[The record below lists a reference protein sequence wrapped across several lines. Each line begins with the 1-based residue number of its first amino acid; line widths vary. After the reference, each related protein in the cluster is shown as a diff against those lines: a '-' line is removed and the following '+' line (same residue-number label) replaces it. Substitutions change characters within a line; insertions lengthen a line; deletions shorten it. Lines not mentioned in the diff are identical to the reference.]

1 MLAVMTDRNR
11 LVAIGTEHEPEED
24 VLELA
29 TEEGE
34 EIVLE
39 GDWDEEWAEEET
51 AAPHNFAWVLPA
63 LASLA
68 VIGWT
73 GFYGLVHWPAI
84 STGGTPQLWSEWIV
98 QWSVPVLLIAAT
110 WLLVMR
116 NSRREASRFADS
128 AQALSLES
136 ELLEGR
142 LTVINRELSLAREFL
157 GAQSRELESL
167 GRVASER
174 ISEHAARLQDLV
186 QTNGAQVDAIADVS
200 TTALG
205 NMDKLRNELP
215 VIANSAR
222 DVSNQIGAA
231 GQTAS
236 AQLEEMVAGFNRLN
250 EFGQASGRQIDDLT
264 VRIDAALANFEV
276 QASQLDEIAKVRFGA
291 LAEKSEEFR
300 TDLDNREVD
309 TLAAMRRRADALV
322 VELSTARSALEE
334 QEEQTLQSLRGRMG
348 ELREGSSSIG
358 DSLRKGEQAAIATWQ
373 RQVEGL
379 RTRLTEVIEEVQQI
393 DNTAITSA
401 NTRLESLR
409 EEAESIDEK
418 LIERDQLFNQQV
430 EDRRADMVAQ
440 EEAAA
445 AALLGQMDTL
455 DGAMA
460 RRRNDH
466 AAHVAALEEQGEA
479 LTVRL
484 AELEA
489 QMAAI
494 TAQGEEAQRTIAG
507 GSENLAARL
516 TDSREALETTG
527 SEIAELTEASVRLL
541 EIIQAAARH
550 SGEELPAS
558 VGLAEERLIALAA
571 RAEHVRS
578 IVTEADEKGSG
589 LSNYVIKA
597 EAHGREAVI
606 ELEGLQERLKASDG
620 EHAVRIDELRS
631 GLAALHDDS
640 VRVAERSQGELRDAI
655 TALEVAAIGAI
666 AALGQGS
673 ADQVRAL
680 ADSVGDQAAQSI
692 DRALRERTG
701 NAIAE
706 LDEATVKA
714 ANAGRDATVHLR
726 DQLALVNELT
736 GNLETRVSHAR
747 ERAQEQID
755 NDFARRVALI
765 TESLNSNAIDIA
777 KSLSTDVT
785 DTSWAAYLRGDRG
798 IFTRRAVRLLDNQQA
813 RDIAGLYDEDPDF
826 NDHVS
831 RYIHDFEAMLRSL
844 LSTRDGNALG
854 VTLLSS
860 DMGKLYVA
868 LAQSIERLRD

>member
-1 MLAVMTDRNR
+1 MTDRNR
-11 LVAIGTEHEPEED
+11 LVAIGPDHEPEED
-24 VLELA
+24 LLELA

-34 EIVLE
+34 ELVLE
-39 GDWDEEWAEEET
+39 DDWEEEWAEEEA
-51 AAPHNFAWVLPA
+51 AAPRSFTWVFPT

-73 GFYGLVHWPAI
+73 GFYGWVHWAAI

-98 QWSVPVLLIAAT
+98 QWSVPVLLIVAT

-128 AQALSLES
+128 ALALSLES
-136 ELLEGR
+136 ERLEGR

-174 ISEHAARLQDLV
+174 ISEHAGRLQDLV
-186 QTNGAQVDAIADVS
+186 QSNGAQVDAIADVS

-205 NMDKLRNELP
+205 NMDKLRDELP

-236 AQLEEMVAGFNRLN
+236 GQLEEMVSGFNRLN
-250 EFGQASGRQIDDLT
+250 EFGQASGRQVDDLT
-264 VRIDAALANFEV
+264 VRIDAALANFEA

-309 TLAAMRRRADALV
+309 ALAAMRRRADALV
-322 VELSTARSALEE
+322 EELSTARSTLEE
-334 QEEQTLQSLRGRMG
+334 QEEETIQSLRSRMG
-348 ELREGSSSIG
+348 ELRDGSSAIG
-358 DSLRKGEQAAIATWQ
+358 NSLRESEKTGIATWQ
-373 RQVEGL
+373 AQVESL
-379 RTRLTEVIEEVQQI
+379 RTRLTEVIEEVQEI
-393 DNTAITSA
+393 DSAAIASA
-401 NTRLESLR
+401 NTRLQGLR
-409 EEAESIDEK
+409 DEATSIDEK
-418 LIERDQLFNQQV
+418 LVERDQLFHQQV
-430 EDRRADMVAQ
+430 EERRADMVAQ

-445 AALLGQMDTL
+445 TAMMGQMDTL
-455 DGAMA
+455 DGAIA
-460 RRRNDH
+460 QRRDDH
-466 AAHVAALEEQGEA
+466 AAHVAAMEEQGES
-479 LTVRL
+479 LTARL
-484 AELEA
+484 SELEA
-489 QMAAI
+489 QMSAI
-494 TAQGEEAQRTIAG
+494 AAQGEDAQRSIAG
-507 GSENLAARL
+507 GSDNLAARL
-516 TDSREALETTG
+516 ADSREALETTG
-527 SEIAELTEASVRLL
+527 NEISELTEASVRLL
-541 EIIQAAARH
+541 ELIQAAAQH

-558 VGLAEERLIALAA
+558 VGMAEERLSTLASQ
-571 RAEHVRS
+571 AENVRS
-578 IVTEADEKGSG
+578 IVAEADEKGRG
-589 LSNYVIKA
+589 LSDYVIKA
-597 EAHGREAVI
+597 EAHGREAAN
-606 ELEGLQERLKASDG
+606 ELESLQERLKASDG
-620 EHAVRIDELRS
+620 DHALRIDEMRS

-655 TALEVAAIGAI
+655 AALEAAAGGAV

-692 DRALRERTG
+692 DRALRERTS
-701 NAIAE
+701 NSIAE
-706 LDEATVKA
+706 LDQAAAKA
-714 ANAGRDATVHLR
+714 ANVGRDATVQLR

-798 IFTRRAVRLLDNQQA
+798 IFTRRAVRLLDNQEA